1 MAEAHQTQAKTTG
14 RRMLR
19 GHQPA
24 RALLFDV
31 SQTVE
36 VKSWRSVLNALQG
49 LLSIVCNFSGPARIP
64 LLTVYLLGDYPEV
77 MLPFSPPKGNLCRM
91 LTALRDVRNSIEES
105 ILSASVRP
113 DSCLAQGV
121 AEACGQYRR
130 HLNAIGQLQGGGGV
144 QFQQLEIVVLTGGD
158 QATVR
163 KQLDFD
169 DSSLDMNHIKR
180 LVAALLTSFGADE
193 MESPHSSLSNSREL
207 DDGGL
212 VDFIHLEADDA
223 SLQRFFYT
231 WLLDSSS
238 DTEHLH
244 LVLPPPS
251 PVDERLTI
259 KCDLVERI
267 VNPAQLPHQE
277 YTNLHPDSSH
287 CKLVFPCPS
296 KAAGLTVPIHSLSV
310 VGTLPADT
318 VCDSL
323 IFGLPLLAHATSCWR
338 IDWEELEQNAAS
350 LHALCQELISKN
362 QVLLA
367 QLQPPDVTHGTR
379 GSNSSSAAQTRSAP
393 PPCPRGLFILLP
405 GANDSLLV
413 KSVATRDLTLPSACP
428 VSGCDVT
435 EDSVPSLDSFN
446 PLSFSSG
453 LVDTLLAQA
462 APKQQAG
469 RPRPAPKRKASAL
482 KVCTC
487 GSCVMR
493 DEMDSWTHFEAQSAS
508 NQPNKMKPWRSHSV
522 VHVKRHFRSSSGEAT
537 MHRRQGEPIR
547 ISLALPAALSLL
559 QSTAELP
566 MDF

>member
-1 MAEAHQTQAKTTG
+1 
-14 RRMLR
+14 
-19 GHQPA
+19 
-24 RALLFDV
+24 
-31 SQTVE
+31 
-36 VKSWRSVLNALQG
+36 
-49 LLSIVCNFSGPARIP
+49 
-64 LLTVYLLGDYPEV
+64 
-77 MLPFSPPKGNLCRM
+77 M

-169 DSSLDMNHIKR
+169 DSSLDMNHIK
-180 LVAALLTSFGADE
+180 
-193 MESPHSSLSNSREL
+193 
-207 DDGGL
+207 
-212 VDFIHLEADDA
+212 
-223 SLQRFFYT
+223 
-231 WLLDSSS
+231 
-238 DTEHLH
+238 
-244 LVLPPPS
+244 
-251 PVDERLTI
+251 
-259 KCDLVERI
+259 
-267 VNPAQLPHQE
+267 
-277 YTNLHPDSSH
+277 NLHPDSSH

-379 GSNSSSAAQTRSAP
+379 G
-393 PPCPRGLFILLP
+393 
-405 GANDSLLV
+405 ANDSLLV

-435 EDSVPSLDSFN
+435 EDSVLRVQSSLTQ
-446 PLSFSSG
+446 
-453 LVDTLLAQA
+453 V
-462 APKQQAG
+462 
-469 RPRPAPKRKASAL
+469 
-482 KVCTC
+482 
-487 GSCVMR
+487 
-493 DEMDSWTHFEAQSAS
+493 
-508 NQPNKMKPWRSHSV
+508 
-522 VHVKRHFRSSSGEAT
+522 
-537 MHRRQGEPIR
+537 R
-547 ISLALPAALSLL
+547 I
-559 QSTAELP
+559 
-566 MDF
+566 